1 MLRLPSLLHQQRHIL
16 SCGLVY
22 SFKKQISITHSAL
35 QFASSTLATE
45 LLTQT
50 TLTATNWSLTKYT
63 LIFIQL
69 DQKVGQTQKVFKCG
83 YDLTTAKQ
91 KWLFILIFG
100 LRSLIYTRARPEMDS
115 IWNQSS
121 KHWWKSWNFIFFP
134 LRKPLR
140 LLLATILTTVILCW
154 KIRGAGLQ
162 RWGTEVNRL
171 LSPCPDLF
179 IYFPEAGLHLAF
191 LCQSGE
197 QSHKNHL
204 PWWQQIGEKHPD
216 TINFAIHEPHM
227 RKCRKTGFVTNVWH
241 YLRTFLFEIPDWE

>member
-1 MLRLPSLLHQQRHIL
+1 MLRLPSLLHQQRRIL

-100 LRSLIYTRARPEMDS
+100 LRSLIYTRVMPEMDS
-115 IWNQSS
+115 IWNQTS

-134 LRKPLR
+134 PEKTTKASASHHFNHCDIMLEDTWCW
-140 LLLATILTTVILCW
+140 LAAMGDRSQQTT
-154 KIRGAGLQ
+154 
-162 RWGTEVNRL
+162 
-171 LSPCPDLF
+171 LSLPWF

-227 RKCRKTGFVTNVWH
+227 RKCRKSGFVTNVWH